1 MWLPLFSGTLAHVP
15 KTTTEKL
22 FDVAITVKGID
33 GAAQIIGAI
42 VLAIIPPSVITGLAH
57 SIVTRDLLGDQEGT
71 LAHHLTKAAADFA
84 DGSTRTFAL
93 VYLLIHGLIK
103 VGLVLALVRKILPM
117 YPVAIAVL
125 GGFVGYELY
134 RAVRTHSIA
143 LPIFAAIDIVIIIL
157 VLREYRQLRQERREQ
172 HAEPADSKRD
182 G

>member
-1 MWLPLFSGTLAHVP
+1 MSKAP

-22 FDVAITVKGID
+22 FDIAITVKGID

-57 SIVTRDLLGDQEGT
+57 SIVTRDLVGDQEGT

-84 DGSTRTFAL
+84 DGSTRWFAL
-93 VYLLIHGLIK
+93 IYLLVHGLIK
-103 VGLVLALVRKILPM
+103 IGLVLALLRKIMPM
-117 YPVAIAVL
+117 YPVAVAVL
-125 GGFVGYELY
+125 GGFVFYELY
-134 RAVRTHSIA
+134 RAIRTHSIA

-157 VLREYRQLRQERREQ
+157 VLREYRQLRQEHREKDA
-172 HAEPADSKRD
+172 HPADTHSD

>member
-1 MWLPLFSGTLAHVP
+1 MSRTP

-22 FDVAITVKGID
+22 FDVAITIKGID
-33 GAAQIIGAI
+33 GAAQLIAAI
-42 VLAIIPPSVITGLAH
+42 VLAVVPPSVITGLAH
-57 SIVTRDLLGDQEGT
+57 AIVTRDLLGDQEGT

-93 VYLLIHGLIK
+93 VYLLLHGLIK
-103 VGLVLALVRKILPM
+103 IGLVLALVRKILPM
-117 YPVAIAVL
+117 YPVAVAVL

-143 LPIFAAIDIVIIIL
+143 LPIFAAIDILIIIM
-157 VLREYRQLRQERREQ
+157 VLREYRQLRHERREQ
-172 HAEPADSKRD
+172 DAEPADAQRD